1 MSQPVQ
7 AYKAVARHRLC
18 RALARRSHAYPIPE
32 PARRMTWRRDVWS
45 QGRPQVYAGA
55 RWSPAADDWDFW
67 SKTLLFSHTKKTTMD
82 SLRPRT
88 RGCSSHMQEVQ
99 QWSFPD
105 AHGVQSLNS
114 IRAQASNNPGEEQL
128 SKKFYLIPKT
138 CACSY
143 QTEFVPEVRTTHA
156 SLHNSPLGL
165 MCNMHILPED
175 LVPQTPH

>member
-1 MSQPVQ
+1 
-7 AYKAVARHRLC
+7 
-18 RALARRSHAYPIPE
+18 
-32 PARRMTWRRDVWS
+32 MTGTSGLKPCFWLPHEKNDNGLT
-45 QGRPQVYAGA
+45 QAGA
-55 RWSPAADDWDFW
+55 TA
-67 SKTLLFSHTKKTTMD
+67 
-82 SLRPRT
+82 RT
-88 RGCSSHMQEVQ
+88 RGCSNHMQEVQ